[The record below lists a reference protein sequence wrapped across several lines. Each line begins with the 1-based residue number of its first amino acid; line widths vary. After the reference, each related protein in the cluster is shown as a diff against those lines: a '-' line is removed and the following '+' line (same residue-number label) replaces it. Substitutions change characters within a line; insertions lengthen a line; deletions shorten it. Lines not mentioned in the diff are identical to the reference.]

1 VDRFENGYDMSEDF
15 LCVDTKGANKTLRF
29 GVDWSKKQYDL
40 LFWNLIIYLGNKLI
54 QTASGL

>member
-1 VDRFENGYDMSEDF
+1 MSEDF